1 MLNDIDGNASSTHLL
16 KAEQFGFSAP
26 PPLTSGNGEGKSL
39 LYEYALLFMDS
50 PPLPLNGAAAPAPSN
65 STPPAPALSHVSSQ
79 QKPSEPNPFS
89 SSSIPQLSWVEQQ
102 RMKESKRLSQIYDQR
117 DVIMNQHNEATKQQ
131 EEVLRNRR
139 MLNQTSIFTSAVSP
153 SSSVSSAEST
163 HAFPL
168 MPTLSQLTPF
178 NQPTQPTP
186 FNQPPQQTPAL
197 QSHASQ
203 EEEEYES
210 CESEEERENQKQ
222 EDQQFEEAITDL
234 SQSVR
239 ESCGQGTEEERKS
252 GEDFVNLVNR
262 YKKLQQNKS
271 KLLQQVADETLDSI
285 VVVEMGCEM

>member
-1 MLNDIDGNASSTHLL
+1 
-16 KAEQFGFSAP
+16 
-26 PPLTSGNGEGKSL
+26 
-39 LYEYALLFMDS
+39 MDS

-65 STPPAPALSHVSSQ
+65 STPPAPTLSHVRSQ

-178 NQPTQPTP
+178 NQP
-186 FNQPPQQTPAL
+186 PQQTPAL

-210 CESEEERENQKQ
+210 CESEEEQENQNQ

-285 VVVEMGCEM
+285 VVVERGCEM

>member
-1 MLNDIDGNASSTHLL
+1 
-16 KAEQFGFSAP
+16 
-26 PPLTSGNGEGKSL
+26 
-39 LYEYALLFMDS
+39 MDS

-65 STPPAPALSHVSSQ
+65 STPPAPVLSRVSSQ

-210 CESEEERENQKQ
+210 CESEEEQENQNQ

-234 SQSVR
+234 SQSVQ

-285 VVVEMGCEM
+285 VVVERGCEM

>member
-1 MLNDIDGNASSTHLL
+1 
-16 KAEQFGFSAP
+16 
-26 PPLTSGNGEGKSL
+26 
-39 LYEYALLFMDS
+39 MDS
-50 PPLPLNGAAAPAPSN
+50 PPLPLNSAAAPAPSN
-65 STPPAPALSHVSSQ
+65 STPPAPVLSRVSSQ

-168 MPTLSQLTPF
+168 MPSLNQPTPFSQSTPF

-203 EEEEYES
+203 EEEYES
-210 CESEEERENQKQ
+210 CESEEERENQNQ